1 MGTCYLPNGEVAS
14 GIGQAACMANQGNW
28 VDDSASKQS
37 VDDRG
42 GVQKYWE
49 DTSLGNKLLDA
60 SIAIPGLGML
70 GLGAR
75 GTFLALKNSKRIK
88 DLIGFGKKGFYSSK
102 PQTYANTAKNRE
114 LGRVGDKIPMTTR
127 GPDVKPSGGARWN
140 KDKKQWEV
148 YKTWKDPYKGK
159 MSGWKKV
166 PGKRT
171 STPKLDKRG
180 NPVYMRGPEQF
191 SKGRTAMTAAGIGGP
206 MAYMA
211 GESGMIPNQAHS
223 DRVNAINANIMSNM
237 QASQGQLDTQAKTEA
252 DAKAEAD
259 RREGLGEWGRMQEDM
274 KKPEFWSESM
284 GGGPNDTRM
293 MRMAQL
299 MSWMGKTPNQKAQS
313 TDPQKLWA
321 EMEQGVMDNNAALET
336 AQATLAGKSPYGK
349 PNVNNIADGILPLVE
364 SRFGDKTP
372 WIPGGKRKSDELESI
387 SKQIAFKFTELV
399 NANPQ
404 ADRDKLMELAFNSV
418 ALA

>member
-1 MGTCYLPNGEVAS
+1 
-14 GIGQAACMANQGNW
+14 MANQGNW
-28 VDDSASKQS
+28 VDDSASKQP

-127 GPDVKPSGGARWN
+127 GKDIPAGKPVYDPIKKRWS
-140 KDKKQWEV
+140 KP
-148 YKTWKDPYKGK
+148 TPT
-159 MSGWKKV
+159 
-166 PGKRT
+166 RT
-171 STPKLDKRG
+171 QTPKLDRFG
-180 NPVYMRGPEQF
+180 NPTYRMGPEQF

-206 MAYMA
+206 MAYMGA
-211 GESGMIPNQAHS
+211 QSGMIPNQAHT
-223 DRVNAINANIMSNM
+223 DRVNAINANMMSNM
-237 QASQGQLDTQAKTEA
+237 QASQGQLDAQAKTEA

-321 EMEQGVMDNNAALET
+321 EMEQGVMDNNAALQT